1 MTIDELKAEAL
12 RLAPESR
19 ADLARELLAS
29 LDSLSESEIERLS
42 LDEADRRLAQL
53 DRGEASADP
62 SDVVLAR
69 VRARKGRV
77 SRSMS
82 TRALRPRS
90 RCSPSPTRSDGRSTG
105 RLACSGAEVR
115 RCGGASAFLCKA
127 ADVDGSALVGQ
138 LGWPFLVSMIIMP
151 LWKP

>member
-29 LDSLSESEIERLS
+29 LDSLSDSEIERLW

-53 DRGEASADP
+53 DRGAASADP

-69 VRARKGRV
+69 VRARRG
-77 SRSMS
+77 
-82 TRALRPRS
+82 
-90 RCSPSPTRSDGRSTG
+90 
-105 RLACSGAEVR
+105 
-115 RCGGASAFLCKA
+115 
-127 ADVDGSALVGQ
+127 
-138 LGWPFLVSMIIMP
+138 
-151 LWKP
+151 

>member
-1 MTIDELKAEAL
+1 MLTLTIDELKAEAL

-62 SDVVLAR
+62 SGVVLAR
-69 VRARKGRV
+69 ARARRG
-77 SRSMS
+77 
-82 TRALRPRS
+82 
-90 RCSPSPTRSDGRSTG
+90 
-105 RLACSGAEVR
+105 
-115 RCGGASAFLCKA
+115 
-127 ADVDGSALVGQ
+127 
-138 LGWPFLVSMIIMP
+138 
-151 LWKP
+151 